1 MKILIISKFFY
12 PENTPRAFRTTELAL
27 ELKRLGHEVTLA
39 LPEQYKLSVE
49 SYGLHFTTLGKEIKE
64 FKGGLFAKV
73 LNRFLHLLIDYPDIL
88 FMFSVYRFLLK
99 NKNDYDVLF
108 SIAFPHSI
116 HWGVGLARKKLK
128 KTKFPKIWI
137 ADCGD
142 PYMGNKLIT
151 PFPYFKFFERT
162 FCKYCDAISIP
173 IESARDC
180 YYRDYSHKIHVIPQ
194 GFRFEKSGTE
204 NYHQNEIPT
213 FMYGGT
219 FYKNIRDPRPL
230 LDYLSS
236 LDIAFR
242 FIIYSDSDL
251 LVKPYYD
258 VLKEKLEFRGL
269 LRRDELLKEFAK
281 ADFLINIENGTD
293 KQNPSKLIDYAISK
307 RPVLNLTSVNFNKD
321 SLNEFLNRNY
331 KNKLILPSMENY
343 EIEKVVNN
351 FLNLINGIRQYK

>member
-12 PENTPRAFRTTELAL
+12 PENTPRAFRTTEMAL
-27 ELKRLGHEVTLA
+27 ELQRRGNEVTLA
-39 LPEQYKLSVE
+39 LPEQYKTSVE
-49 SYGLHFTTLGKEIKE
+49 SYGLHFASLGKETKE
-64 FKGGLFAKV
+64 FKGGIFAKI
-73 LNRFLHLLIDYPDIL
+73 LNRLFHILIDYPDIL
-88 FMFSVYRFLLK
+88 FLFSVYRFLLK

-116 HWGVGLARKKLK
+116 HWGIGFARKKIG
-128 KTKFPKIWI
+128 KTRFPKTWI

-142 PYMGNKLIT
+142 PYMGNKLIK
-151 PFPYFKFFERT
+151 PLPYFKFFERT

-180 YYRDYSHKIHVIPQ
+180 YYQEYSQKIHIIPQ
-194 GFRFEKSGTE
+194 GFRFEQSASE
-204 NYHQNEIPT
+204 SYQQNEIPT
-213 FMYGGT
+213 FIYGGT

-236 LDIAFR
+236 LDIDFR

-258 VLKEKLEFRGL
+258 VLEEKLEFRGL

-307 RPVLNLTSVNFNKD
+307 RPVLNISSNNFDRQRLK
-321 SLNEFLNRNY
+321 EFLNFNFKNQTPLPDLENY
-331 KNKLILPSMENY
+331 KIENVMNKFMKLVY
-343 EIEKVVNN
+343 EK
-351 FLNLINGIRQYK
+351 F